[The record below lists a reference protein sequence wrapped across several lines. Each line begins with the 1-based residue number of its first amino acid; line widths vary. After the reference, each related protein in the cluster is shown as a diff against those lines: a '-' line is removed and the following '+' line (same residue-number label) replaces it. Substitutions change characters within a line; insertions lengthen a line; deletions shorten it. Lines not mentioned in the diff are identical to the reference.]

1 MLDISF
7 SYALFWEDEFYV
19 TFFFFFRLFKQTVS
33 VFSVEVSG
41 KEIVDSYAYLV
52 IFIECNMI
60 LFWVHCW
67 WYDQSTP
74 YEHSTKLSEFGLS

>member
-1 MLDISF
+1 MSISLDYIQTSTNSICSLLVMLDISF
-7 SYALFWEDEFYV
+7 SYALFWEHEFYV

-67 WYDQSTP
+67 
-74 YEHSTKLSEFGLS
+74 